1 NHASFD
7 GSNKIYYPTL
17 ARAPTTEMTL
27 SFWLRT
33 TTTTET
39 VLVSYRRTD
48 EDSSGGQFVL
58 KMLANGMLSYTE
70 KIGDVEA
77 TVASGHSLWYDDVC
91 TYNTGKWVHVTLV
104 KRGYN
109 VKIFCYGDQ
118 VAGFEPSLPNVPSA
132 TYTNA
137 GFSVGADVDG
147 SQGLVGEM
155 SNLVIYLRAFDN
167 FQDSNYD
174 VNLLQWNTAKLSCHL
189 NTSPVC
195 DYDWC
200 CGTLMLQDDDI
211 FPYFPIS
218 SPESMWYH
226 ACTSCPNFS
235 IPNYPE
241 QCQP

>member
-39 VLVSYRRTD
+39 VLVSFVRTD
-48 EDSSGGQFVL
+48 EDSSGLQFVL
-58 KMLANGMLSYTE
+58 KILANGILSYTE
-70 KIGDVEA
+70 KIGDVYA
-77 TVASGHSLWYDDVC
+77 TKAMSNSNWF
-91 TYNTGKWVHVTLV
+91 NNGKWVHVALV
-104 KRGYN
+104 KKGDTF
-109 VKIFCYGDQ
+109 KIHVNGIWLNS
-118 VAGFEPSLPNVPSA
+118 GPNVNMPSP
-132 TYTNA
+132 TYANA
-137 GFSVGADVDG
+137 GFSVGADVDD

-155 SNLVIYLRAFDN
+155 SNLVIYLRAFADH
-167 FQDSNYD
+167 D
-174 VNLLQWNTAKLSCHL
+174 VTKLFWNTAKLSCHV

-200 CGTLMLQDDDI
+200 CETFLHNYI
-211 FPYFPIS
+211 PYITYFDS
-218 SPESMWYH
+218 KWEYS
-226 ACTSCPNFS
+226 CTSCPDFTSDN
-235 IPNYPE
+235 IDNMPE